1 LATENK
7 KELIKRAVDLFK
19 DGYSIRNISI
29 ELDVPK
35 STVYRWVESS
45 DASKNTVQLK
55 KHDELKVKREETD
68 HNIQAT
74 GMTDLQRYQGG
85 MANTYIEGMESL
97 KRVINYG
104 NGMHV
109 KNLIAMDNQALRH
122 MGFNAGSGGSS
133 RIQIDVSVLK
143 KGASSESPVIE
154 AELTDEE
161 DSTDTNE

>member
-1 LATENK
+1 MATENK
-7 KELIKRAVDLFK
+7 KELINRAVDLYK
-19 DGYSIRNISI
+19 EGYSIRNISI
-29 ELDVPK
+29 ELGIPK

-45 DASKNTVQLK
+45 EASKDKVQLK
-55 KHDELKVKREETD
+55 KHDELKAKREETN

-122 MGFNAGSGGSS
+122 MGFNDGSGGNS

-154 AELTDEE
+154 AELTDNE
-161 DSTDTNE
+161 DPTNTDG